1 MPLSLSTLPS
11 ILLLLFHGTFT
22 YPSTQ
27 ASYSREDFQY
37 LAGWVRSLHCAFSA
51 TSCALPNYTTHSAI
65 LYLFIY
71 LGLVPDHELT
81 QGRECTSTFISLP
94 PSPMPNSNGSQW
106 EFLKWIKKNWINK
119 WILRGCHPVLETDT
133 HIWLVDYMYNDTV
146 QENFLQ

>member
-1 MPLSLSTLPS
+1 MKILYTLTFTYPPASSFTTALGAPETPYQTTCISLHMPLSLSTLPS

-94 PSPMPNSNGSQW
+94 PSPMPNSNGSQ
-106 EFLKWIKKNWINK
+106 
-119 WILRGCHPVLETDT
+119 
-133 HIWLVDYMYNDTV
+133 
-146 QENFLQ
+146 